1 MAIAL
6 PQDPPARRRLGRA
19 LVAFGG
25 IGLALILATAVLA
38 IVTIGTI
45 GDAATGLERQRTEL
59 VGMLE
64 PAATSIRD
72 AATSATHA
80 GASLTSSAKAAQ
92 DGASLTTQLAASMDQ
107 LNSLSNLDI
116 LGQRPFA
123 GIGSSFGELAAR
135 SRTLSS
141 SLTTTADALGADI
154 ADTNAVG
161 RDLNRLAD
169 QLDALRASAGSSG
182 PSGASTG
189 FAWLPIILLGLLVW
203 LAVPAAASLWLGL
216 RLLRERR
223 TRS

>member
-1 MAIAL
+1 VAIVWPTGVAT
-6 PQDPPARRRLGRA
+6 RRRLGRG

-25 IGLALILATAVLA
+25 IGLALLLATAVLA
-38 IVTIGTI
+38 LVTIGSI
-45 GDAATGLERQRTEL
+45 GDAATGLERQRTSL

-80 GASLTSSAKAAQ
+80 GSSLTASAKAAQ
-92 DGASLTTQLAASMDQ
+92 DGASLTTQLATAMEQ

-135 SRTLSS
+135 SRTLST
-141 SLTTTADALGADI
+141 SLTTTADALDADI
-154 ADTNAVG
+154 ADTAAVG

-169 QLDALRASAGSSG
+169 QLDQLRASAGATG
-182 PSGASTG
+182 PSAASTG
-189 FAWLPIILLGLLVW
+189 FAWLPILLPALLVW
-203 LAVPAAASLWLGL
+203 LAVPAVASLWLGL
-216 RLLRERR
+216 RLLGRG
-223 TRS
+223 TKGS

>member
-1 MAIAL
+1 MGLVWPESVAS
-6 PQDPPARRRLGRA
+6 RRRLGRG

-25 IGLALILATAVLA
+25 IGLALLLATAVLA
-38 IVTIGTI
+38 MVTLGSI
-45 GDAATGLERQRTEL
+45 GDAATGLERQRTDL
-59 VGMLE
+59 VRMLE

-80 GASLTSSAKAAQ
+80 GTSLTASAKAAQ
-92 DGASLTTQLAASMDQ
+92 DGASLTTQLATSMEQ

-135 SRTLSS
+135 SRTLSA

-154 ADTNAVG
+154 ADTAAVG

-169 QLDALRASAGSSG
+169 QLDQLRSSAGATG
-182 PSGASTG
+182 PSAASTG
-189 FAWLPIILLGLLVW
+189 FAWLPILLLALLLW
-203 LAVPAAASLWLGL
+203 LAVPAVASLWIGL
-216 RLLRERR
+216 RLLRRGHKG
-223 TRS
+223 S

>member
-1 MAIAL
+1 MWPRGAA
-6 PQDPPARRRLGRA
+6 ARRRLGRG

-25 IGLALILATAVLA
+25 IGLALILATGALA
-38 IVTIGTI
+38 IVTIGSI

-80 GASLTSSAKAAQ
+80 GSSLTASAKAAQ
-92 DGASLTTQLAASMDQ
+92 DGASLTTQLATSMEQ

-123 GIGSSFGELAAR
+123 GIGSSFGDLAAR
-135 SRTLSS
+135 SRTLST
-141 SLTTTADALGADI
+141 SLTTTADALDADI
-154 ADTNAVG
+154 ADTAAVG

-169 QLDALRASAGSSG
+169 QLDALRASAGATG
-182 PSGASTG
+182 PSAASTG
-189 FAWLPIILLGLLVW
+189 FALLPIVLLALLLW
-203 LAVPAAASLWLGL
+203 LAVPAAASLWLGM
-216 RLLRERR
+216 RLLRPR
-223 TRS
+223 TKHS